1 MDGSTTRPPS
11 ISPASVARR
20 RWVLGAAALACAPL
34 AGAATLE
41 GIKAIGGGTL
51 PTYVP
56 DAASDAATHTVAESL
71 FWNEQMKEHATFFT
85 MLMPGDALA
94 EPRAKAKAF
103 EGRFAGLIKDA
114 HAAGSSGATALGAAS
129 IAASRDFVRFKR
141 EMQEAQASGRLQSLV
156 WPTFFDHT
164 AREGEYFISRLTA
177 LGRGDTDVDREE
189 AAHFWLLIM
198 GEHAGFVGHLLDPR
212 EKALVEK
219 ALKSQ
224 DKLLGMAAERSRSGR
239 RTLDAVDEILDF
251 KVAAQK
257 GIETGAIE
265 SIIAPALADHV
276 RREAIK
282 AGNELRRAV

>member
-1 MDGSTTRPPS
+1 MDGSTTLLRPATLE
-11 ISPASVARR
+11 SPARR
-20 RWVLGAAALACAPL
+20 RWVVGAAALACAPL
-34 AGAATLE
+34 AGAATLQ
-41 GIKAIGGGTL
+41 GIEALGGGTL

-56 DAASDAATHTVAESL
+56 DASSDAAVHTVAESL

-94 EPRAKAKAF
+94 EPRAQAKAF
-103 EGRFAGLIKDA
+103 ESRFADLVKKA
-114 HAAGSSGATALGAAS
+114 HGTVPAGVAALSQAS
-129 IAASRDFVRFKR
+129 IEASREFVGFKR
-141 EMQEAQASGRLQSLV
+141 EMQERQTSGRLQSLV
-156 WPTFFDHT
+156 WPTFFEHT

-177 LGRGDTDVDREE
+177 LSRGQTDVDREE
-189 AAHFWLLIM
+189 ATHFWLLIM

-212 EKALVEK
+212 EKALVER

-224 DKLLGMAAERSRSGR
+224 DKLLGLAKDRSRSGHR
-239 RTLDAVDEILDF
+239 AMDAVDDILDF

-257 GIETGAIE
+257 GIETGSIK

-276 RREAIK
+276 RREALK

>member
-1 MDGSTTRPPS
+1 MDGSTTLLRTVTPESPS
-11 ISPASVARR
+11 RR
-20 RWVLGAAALACAPL
+20 RWVIGAAALACAPL
-34 AGAATLE
+34 AGAATFPGVEAL
-41 GIKAIGGGTL
+41 GGGTL

-56 DAASDAATHTVAESL
+56 DAASGAAAHSVAESL

-94 EPRAKAKAF
+94 EPRAQAKAF
-103 EGRFAGLIKDA
+103 EGRFAALVKQA
-114 HAAGSSGATALGAAS
+114 HAVAPAGVAALSQAS
-129 IAASRDFVRFKR
+129 IEASREFVSFKKQ
-141 EMQEAQASGRLQSLV
+141 MQDEQSSGRLQSLV
-156 WPTFFDHT
+156 WPTFFEHT

-177 LGRGDTDVDREE
+177 LSRGQTDVDREE

-224 DKLLGMAAERSRSGR
+224 DKLLGLAKDHSRSNR
-239 RTLDAVDEILDF
+239 RALDAVDDILDF

-257 GIETGAIE
+257 GIETGAIK

-276 RREAIK
+276 RREALK

>member
-1 MDGSTTRPPS
+1 MDATTT
-11 ISPASVARR
+11 SPAAAGLLARR
-20 RWVLGAAALACAPL
+20 RVLMGVAAVACAPL

-41 GIKAIGGGTL
+41 GIETIGGGTR

-56 DAASDAATHTVAESL
+56 AATDDGAAHTVAESL

-94 EPRAKAKAF
+94 EPRAQAQAF
-103 EGRFAGLIKDA
+103 ERRFAALLQQA
-114 HAAGSSGATALGAAS
+114 HATAPAGVAALGDAS
-129 IAASRDFVRFKR
+129 IEASREFVAFKR
-141 EMQEAQASGRLQSLV
+141 KMQQEQSSGRLQSLV

-164 AREGEYFISRLTA
+164 AREGEYFIARLTA
-177 LGRGDTDVDREE
+177 LGRGQTRIDREQ

-198 GEHAGFVGHLLDPR
+198 GEHAGFVAHLLDPR
-212 EKALVEK
+212 EKALVQK
-219 ALKSQ
+219 ALASQ
-224 DKLLGMAAERSRSGR
+224 DKLLGLADDRRAGR
-239 RTLDAVDEILDF
+239 HALDAVDDILDF

-257 GIETGAIE
+257 GIETGAIK

-276 RREAIK
+276 RREALK